1 MINTL
6 PNLLALYIPLGLA
19 LVVLVVLMVTR
30 KIPFQ
35 YSIRN
40 LLVRWK
46 TTAMTATAFTVVVF
60 LLTIMVAFVG
70 GMNRVIGRSAQPANV
85 IVMSDG
91 STDEVFSNLPIAE
104 ATEIEHQ
111 PGVVWQN
118 GRPLSSREV
127 YVFVNQPTT
136 GPDGRSKHRFLQ
148 IRGLEDPD
156 IAAQVHDL
164 ELLEGGHWF
173 SVGGVQESK
182 IENGAPSSGGRGSRR
197 AADLKDSARQDRRS
211 ADLERGTASA
221 GPSSILDP
229 PSSIAAESSL
239 IEAVL
244 GEAIAQEFGRD
255 RGVESLQVGDTFDL
269 GPRRW
274 LVVGI
279 MRATGSAFGSEV
291 WAKRSLVGE
300 TFGKQNIYTSLV
312 MRAADGAAAKN
323 LADHLSHDY
332 KKFALQATTEPE
344 YYSKLG
350 EASEQL
356 LSAIFLVA
364 SIMAIGGVFGVM
376 NTMFA
381 AIAQRAS
388 DIGVLRILGFARW
401 QILASFMLESLAI
414 ALIGGLLGCILGYLV
429 NGVSASTMV
438 GSNDGVPKSVIFEM
452 VVDPNTLALGLL
464 FTLIMGALGGLL
476 PAWTAMRLRPL
487 ESLR

>member
-1 MINTL
+1 MLNTL
-6 PNLLALYIPLGLA
+6 PNLLALYIPLGVVLGMLA
-19 LVVLVVLMVTR
+19 LLMVTR

-46 TTAMTATAFTVVVF
+46 TTVMTATAFTVVVF
-60 LLTIMVAFVG
+60 LLTIMIAFVG
-70 GMNRVIGRSAQPANV
+70 GMNRVIGKSAQPANV

-91 STDEVFSNLPIAE
+91 STDEVFSNIPIAE

-111 PGVVWQN
+111 PGVVWRN
-118 GRPLSSREV
+118 GRALSSREV
-127 YVFVNQPTT
+127 YVFVNQPTV

-164 ELLEGGHWF
+164 ELMPGGKWF
-173 SVGGVQESK
+173 SAGGVQEAK
-182 IENGAPSSGGRGSRR
+182 TEDGGSRTEPK
-197 AADLKDSARQDRRS
+197 AQPDSNSQ
-211 ADLERGTASA
+211 
-221 GPSSILDP
+221 SSNIHSQ
-229 PSSIAAESSL
+229 SSS

-255 RGVESLQVGDTFDL
+255 RGVETLKVGDTFDL

-274 LVVGI
+274 LVVGT
-279 MRATGSAFGSEV
+279 MKATGSAFGSEV
-291 WAKRSLVGE
+291 WAKRSIVGE

-312 MRAADGAAAKN
+312 LRTSDGESAKT
-323 LADHLSHDY
+323 LADHLSHGY
-332 KKFALQATTEPE
+332 KKSALQATTEPE

-350 EASEQL
+350 EAAEQL
-356 LSAIFLVA
+356 LGAIFMVA
-364 SIMAIGGVFGVM
+364 IIMAIGGVFGVM

-414 ALIGGLLGCILGYLV
+414 ALIGGVLGCLLGYLV

-452 VVDPNTLALGLL
+452 VVEPNTLALGLL

>member
-1 MINTL
+1 MLNTL
-6 PNLLALYIPLGLA
+6 PNLLALYIPLGVALGVLA
-19 LVVLVVLMVTR
+19 LLMVTR

-35 YSIRN
+35 YSVRN

-46 TTAMTATAFTVVVF
+46 TTVMTATAFTVVVF
-60 LLTIMVAFVG
+60 LLTIMIAFVG
-70 GMNRVIGRSAQPANV
+70 GMNRVIGKSAQPANV

-91 STDEVFSNLPIAE
+91 STDEVFSNIPIAD

-118 GRPLSSREV
+118 SRPLSSREV
-127 YVFVNQPTT
+127 YVFVNQPTV

-164 ELLEGGHWF
+164 ELMSGGKWF
-173 SVGGVQESK
+173 SAGGVQEAKMEDGSK
-182 IENGAPSSGGRGSRR
+182 TESKAQSDPNSQSSNIP
-197 AADLKDSARQDRRS
+197 AQ
-211 ADLERGTASA
+211 
-221 GPSSILDP
+221 
-229 PSSIAAESSL
+229 SSL

-255 RGVESLQVGDTFDL
+255 RGVETLKVGDTFDL

-291 WAKRSLVGE
+291 WAKRSIVGE

-312 MRAADGAAAKN
+312 LRAANGAEAKD
-323 LADHLSHDY
+323 LAEHLSHGY
-332 KKFALQATTEPE
+332 KKSALQATTEPE

-356 LSAIFLVA
+356 LGAILWWRSSWPSAV
-364 SIMAIGGVFGVM
+364 S
-376 NTMFA
+376 
-381 AIAQRAS
+381 
-388 DIGVLRILGFARW
+388 
-401 QILASFMLESLAI
+401 
-414 ALIGGLLGCILGYLV
+414 
-429 NGVSASTMV
+429 SAS
-438 GSNDGVPKSVIFEM
+438 
-452 VVDPNTLALGLL
+452 
-464 FTLIMGALGGLL
+464 
-476 PAWTAMRLRPL
+476 
-487 ESLR
+487 

>member
-1 MINTL
+1 MNNTL
-6 PNLLALYIPLGLA
+6 PNLLALYIPLVVT
-19 LVVLVVLMVTR
+19 VVLLAVLMATR

-35 YSIRN
+35 YSLRN

-46 TTAMTATAFTVVVF
+46 TTVMTAVAFTVVIL
-60 LLTIMVAFVG
+60 LLTIMVAFVT
-70 GMNRVIGRSAQPANV
+70 GMNRVVGRSAHPGNV
-85 IVMSDG
+85 IVLSEG
-91 STDEVFSNLPIAE
+91 ATDEVFSGLAITD

-111 PGVVWQN
+111 EGVSWKD
-118 GRPLSSREV
+118 GRALSSREV
-127 YVFVNQPTT
+127 YIFVNQPTT

-148 IRGLEDPD
+148 IRGVEDAD
-156 IAAQVHDL
+156 LAALVHGV
-164 ELLEGGHWF
+164 ELLQGTWL
-173 SVGGVQESK
+173 SASGVRE
-182 IENGAPSSGGRGSRR
+182 A
-197 AADLKDSARQDRRS
+197 SAS
-211 ADLERGTASA
+211 EPKTAS
-221 GPSSILDP
+221 D
-229 PSSIAAESSL
+229 AASL

-244 GEAIAQEFGRD
+244 GESIAQQLGAD
-255 RGVESLQVGDTFDL
+255 RQVESLQVGDTFEL

-279 MRATGSAFGSEV
+279 MGASGAAFGSEI
-291 WAKRSLVGE
+291 WAKRSLVGQ
-300 TFGKQNIYTSLV
+300 TFGKENLYTSLV
-312 MRAADGAAAKN
+312 LRTANAAAAKT
-323 LADHLSHDY
+323 LADNLSHNY
-332 KKFALQATTEPE
+332 KKTPVRAQTEAD

-364 SIMAIGGVFGVM
+364 SIMAVGGVFGVM

-401 QILASFMLESLAI
+401 QILASFLLESLVI
-414 ALIGGLLGCILGYLV
+414 ALLGGTLGCVLGYLV

-438 GSNDGVPKSVIFEM
+438 GSNDGIPKSVIFEM

-464 FTLIMGALGGLL
+464 FTLLMGGLGGLL

>member
-1 MINTL
+1 MTNTL

-19 LVVLVVLMVTR
+19 LLVLVLLIVTR

-35 YSIRN
+35 YSFRN
-40 LLVRWK
+40 LFVRWR
-46 TTAMTATAFTVVVF
+46 TTVMTAAAFTVVVF
-60 LLTIMVAFVG
+60 LLTIMIAFVG

-164 ELLEGGHWF
+164 ELLDGGRWF
-173 SVGGVQESK
+173 SRGGVKDAST
-182 IENGAPSSGGRGSRR
+182 NGTNGPNGLGSPSSPSPGSP
-197 AADLKDSARQDRRS
+197 S
-211 ADLERGTASA
+211 SA
-221 GPSSILDP
+221 GS
-229 PSSIAAESSL
+229 E

-244 GEAIAQEFGRD
+244 GEAIAQQFGVD
-255 RGVESLQVGDTFDL
+255 RGVETLKVGDHFDL
-269 GPRRW
+269 GPRHW
-274 LVVGI
+274 VVVGI
-279 MRATGSAFGSEV
+279 MKATGSAFGSEV

-312 MRAADGAAAKN
+312 MRASDGKAAKE
-323 LADHLSHDY
+323 LADRLSHDY
-332 KKFALQATTEPE
+332 KKSALQATTEPE

-364 SIMAIGGVFGVM
+364 VIMAVGGVFGVM

-414 ALIGGLLGCILGYLV
+414 ALIGGVAGCILGYLV

-452 VVDPNTLALGLL
+452 VVEPNTLALGLL

>member
-1 MINTL
+1 MIETM

-19 LVVLVVLMVTR
+19 LGVLALLMVTR

-40 LLVRWK
+40 LMVRWK
-46 TTAMTATAFTVVVF
+46 TTVMTAAAFTVVVF
-60 LLTIMVAFVG
+60 LLTIMIAFVN
-70 GMNRVIGRSAQPANV
+70 GMNRIVGRSANPANV
-85 IVMSDG
+85 IVLSDG
-91 STDEVFSNLPIAE
+91 ATDEVFSTLPIAE

-118 GRPLSSREV
+118 GRALSSREV
-127 YVFVNQPTT
+127 YVFINQPTT

-148 IRGLEDPD
+148 VRGLEDPD
-156 IAAQVHDL
+156 VAAQVHDL
-164 ELLEGGHWF
+164 MLLPGGNWF
-173 SVGGVQESK
+173 SVGGVQEAKSENGGSK
-182 IENGAPSSGGRGSRR
+182 IEDRR
-197 AADLKDSARQDRRS
+197 AGSVMTPMEDRDRGVDTPRSPSANP
-211 ADLERGTASA
+211 
-221 GPSSILDP
+221 PSSILNP
-229 PSSIAAESSL
+229 QSSL

-244 GEAIAQEFGRD
+244 GESIAQEFGAD
-255 RGVESLQVGDTFDL
+255 RGKQSLQIGDTFDL

-274 LVVGI
+274 VVVGI
-279 MRATGSAFGSEV
+279 MRASGSAFGSEV

-300 TFGKQNIYTSLV
+300 TFGKQNIYSSMVL
-312 MRAADGAAAKN
+312 RAADGEAAKK
-323 LADHLSHDY
+323 LAGSLSHDY

-350 EASEQL
+350 ESAEQIL
-356 LSAIFLVA
+356 GAIFFVA
-364 SIMAIGGVFGVM
+364 IVMGFGSVFGVM

-381 AIAQRAS
+381 AIAHRAS

-414 ALIGGLLGCILGYLV
+414 ALAGGVLGSLLGYFI

-452 VVDPNTLALGLL
+452 VVEPNTLALGLL
-464 FTLIMGALGGLL
+464 STLIMGAIGGLL

>member
-1 MINTL
+1 MINTV
-6 PNLLALYIPLGLA
+6 PNLLALYIPLGVVLGMLA
-19 LVVLVVLMVTR
+19 LLMVTR

-46 TTAMTATAFTVVVF
+46 TTVMTATAFTVVVF
-60 LLTIMVAFVG
+60 LLTIMIAFVG
-70 GMNRVIGRSAQPANV
+70 GMNRVIGKSAQPANV

-91 STDEVFSNLPIAE
+91 STDEVFSNIPIAE

-111 PGVVWQN
+111 PGIVKQN
-118 GRPLSSREV
+118 GRALSSREV
-127 YVFVNQPTT
+127 YVFVNQPTV

-164 ELLEGGHWF
+164 ALMPGGKWF
-173 SVGGVQESK
+173 SAGGVQEAK
-182 IENGAPSSGGRGSRR
+182 MEDGGSRTESK
-197 AADLKDSARQDRRS
+197 AQPDSNSQ
-211 ADLERGTASA
+211 
-221 GPSSILDP
+221 SSNLHP
-229 PSSIAAESSL
+229 QSSL

-255 RGVESLQVGDTFDL
+255 RGVETLKVGDTFDL

-291 WAKRSLVGE
+291 WAKRSIVGE

-312 MRAADGAAAKN
+312 LRTSDGESAKT
-323 LADHLSHDY
+323 LADHLSHGY
-332 KKFALQATTEPE
+332 KKSALQATTEPE

-350 EASEQL
+350 EAAEQL
-356 LSAIFLVA
+356 LGAIFMVA
-364 SIMAIGGVFGVM
+364 IIMAIGGVFGVM

-401 QILASFMLESLAI
+401 QILAAFMLESLAI
-414 ALIGGLLGCILGYLV
+414 ALIGGVLGCVLGYLV

-452 VVDPNTLALGLL
+452 VVEPNTLALGLL

>member
-1 MINTL
+1 MINTV
-6 PNLLALYIPLGLA
+6 PNLLALYIPLGVVLGMLA
-19 LVVLVVLMVTR
+19 LLMVTR

-46 TTAMTATAFTVVVF
+46 TTVMTATAFTVVVF
-60 LLTIMVAFVG
+60 LLTIMIAFVG
-70 GMNRVIGRSAQPANV
+70 GMNRVIGKSAQPANV

-91 STDEVFSNLPIAE
+91 STDEVFSNIPIAE

-111 PGVVWQN
+111 PGIVKQN
-118 GRPLSSREV
+118 GRALSSREV
-127 YVFVNQPTT
+127 YVFVNQPTV

-164 ELLEGGHWF
+164 ALMPGGKWF
-173 SVGGVQESK
+173 SAGGVQEAKMEDGGSRTESK
-182 IENGAPSSGGRGSRR
+182 IQPDSNSQSSNLHPQS
-197 AADLKDSARQDRRS
+197 SA
-211 ADLERGTASA
+211 
-221 GPSSILDP
+221 
-229 PSSIAAESSL
+229 

-255 RGVESLQVGDTFDL
+255 RGVETLKVGDTFDL

-291 WAKRSLVGE
+291 WAKRSIVGE

-312 MRAADGAAAKN
+312 LRTSDGESAKT
-323 LADHLSHDY
+323 LADHLSHGY
-332 KKFALQATTEPE
+332 KKSALQATTEPE

-350 EASEQL
+350 EAAEQL
-356 LSAIFLVA
+356 LGAIFMVA
-364 SIMAIGGVFGVM
+364 IIMAIGGVFGVM

-401 QILASFMLESLAI
+401 QILAAFMLESLAI
-414 ALIGGLLGCILGYLV
+414 ALIGGVLGCVLGYLV

-452 VVDPNTLALGLL
+452 VVEPNTLALGLL

>member
-6 PNLLALYIPLGLA
+6 PNLLALYVPLGLG
-19 LVVLVVLMVTR
+19 LGVLVLLMVTR

-40 LLVRWK
+40 LMVRWK
-46 TTAMTATAFTVVVF
+46 TTAMTAAAFTVVVF
-60 LLTIMVAFVG
+60 LLTIMIAFVG
-70 GMNRVIGRSAQPANV
+70 GMNRVIGKSGQPANV
-85 IVMSDG
+85 IVLSDG
-91 STDEVFSNLPIAE
+91 ATDEVFSTLPIAE

-111 PGVVWQN
+111 PGVVWQD
-118 GRPLSSREV
+118 GRALSSREV
-127 YVFVNQPTT
+127 YVFINQPTT

-148 IRGLEDPD
+148 VRGLEDPE
-156 IAAQVHDL
+156 ITAQVHDL
-164 ELLEGGHWF
+164 VLLPGGKWF
-173 SVGGVQESK
+173 SAGGVQESQ
-182 IENGAPSSGGRGSRR
+182 IGEPGASATGAPRINDRGSRIE
-197 AADLKDSARQDRRS
+197 DRKS
-211 ADLERGTASA
+211 PANSNSQ
-221 GPSSILDP
+221 SSILEP
-229 PSSIAAESSL
+229 PTSNSAQSSL

-244 GEAIAQEFGRD
+244 GESIAAEFGAD
-255 RGVESLQVGDTFDL
+255 RGKESLQIGDTFDL
-269 GPRRW
+269 GPRSW
-274 LVVGI
+274 IVVGI
-279 MRATGSAFGSEV
+279 MRAPGSAFGSEV

-300 TFGKQNIYTSLV
+300 TFGKQNIYSSIVL
-312 MRAADGAAAKN
+312 RAADGKSAKG
-323 LADHLSHDY
+323 LADHLSHGY

-344 YYSKLG
+344 YYSKLS
-350 EASEQL
+350 EASQEL

-414 ALIGGLLGCILGYLV
+414 ALIGGVVGSLLGYLV

-452 VVDPNTLALGLL
+452 VVEPSTLALGLL

>member
-1 MINTL
+1 MTNTQS
-6 PNLLALYIPLGLA
+6 NLLALYLPLGAA
-19 LVVLVVLMVTR
+19 LIVLGLLMVTR

-40 LLVRWK
+40 LMVRWI
-46 TTAMTATAFTVVVF
+46 TTVMTAAAFTVVVF
-60 LLTIMVAFVG
+60 LLTFMVAFVG
-70 GMNRVIGRSAQPANV
+70 GMNRVVGRSANPANV

-91 STDEVFSNLPIAE
+91 ATDEVFSVLPISE

-156 IAAQVHDL
+156 IAAQVH
-164 ELLEGGHWF
+164 ELLLLPGGHWF
-173 SVGGVQESK
+173 SPGGVQESK
-182 IENGAPSSGGRGSRR
+182 EEDGGSKIEDRRAGSVIPPVENRDRGVDTPRSPSS
-197 AADLKDSARQDRRS
+197 
-211 ADLERGTASA
+211 
-221 GPSSILDP
+221 DP
-229 PSSIAAESSL
+229 PSSILHPQSSL
-239 IEAVL
+239 IEAIL
-244 GEAIAQEFGRD
+244 GESIAQEFGAD
-255 RGVESLQVGDTFDL
+255 RGKESLQIGDTFDL

-279 MRATGSAFGSEV
+279 MRASGSAFGSEV

-300 TFGKQNIYTSLV
+300 TFGKQNIYSSMVL
-312 MRAADGAAAKN
+312 RAANGEAAKK
-323 LADHLSHDY
+323 LADNLSHDY
-332 KKFALQATTEPE
+332 KKSALQATTEPE
-344 YYSKLG
+344 YYSKL
-350 EASEQL
+350 SESAEQI
-356 LSAIFLVA
+356 LSAVFLVA
-364 SIMAIGGVFGVM
+364 SIMAVGGVFGVM

-414 ALIGGLLGCILGYLV
+414 ALAGGLVGCTLSYFLMNVYGI
-429 NGVSASTMV
+429 SASTMV

-464 FTLIMGALGGLL
+464 FTLIMGAVGGLL

>member
-1 MINTL
+1 MLNTL
-6 PNLLALYIPLGLA
+6 PNLLALYIPLGVVLGMLA
-19 LVVLVVLMVTR
+19 LLMVTR

-46 TTAMTATAFTVVVF
+46 TTVMTATAFTVVVF
-60 LLTIMVAFVG
+60 LLTIMIAFVG
-70 GMNRVIGRSAQPANV
+70 GMNRVIGKSAQPANV

-91 STDEVFSNLPIAE
+91 STDEVFSNIPIAE

-118 GRPLSSREV
+118 GRGLSSREV
-127 YVFVNQPTT
+127 YVFVNQPTV

-164 ELLEGGHWF
+164 ELMQGGKWF
-173 SVGGVQESK
+173 SAGGVQEAK
-182 IENGAPSSGGRGSRR
+182 MEDGGSRTE
-197 AADLKDSARQDRRS
+197 LKAQPDSNSQ
-211 ADLERGTASA
+211 
-221 GPSSILDP
+221 SSNHHSQ
-229 PSSIAAESSL
+229 SSS

-255 RGVESLQVGDTFDL
+255 RGVETLKVGDTFDL

-291 WAKRSLVGE
+291 WAKRSIVGE

-312 MRAADGAAAKN
+312 LRTSDGESAKT
-323 LADHLSHDY
+323 LADHLSHGY
-332 KKFALQATTEPE
+332 KKSALQATTEPE

-350 EASEQL
+350 EAAEQL
-356 LSAIFLVA
+356 LGAIFMVA
-364 SIMAIGGVFGVM
+364 IIMAIGGVFGVM

-414 ALIGGLLGCILGYLV
+414 ALIGGVLGCILGYLV

-452 VVDPNTLALGLL
+452 VVEPNTLALGLL